1 MVNGQ
6 YKNKC
11 TSCVNLNIM
20 NYWYTIGAFV
30 FFGRRKKRILTSIN
44 HLTENTKQMRKSK
57 ALLIVGEYGVGKSS
71 FVNTVLTA
79 ITGIYH
85 EHCEVAQAS
94 SSKTNYLDV

>member
-1 MVNGQ
+1 MLIEYNELLIYINFG
-6 YKNKC
+6 
-11 TSCVNLNIM
+11 
-20 NYWYTIGAFV
+20 TIL

-44 HLTENTKQMRKSK
+44 NLTENTKQMRKSK

>member
-1 MVNGQ
+1 
-6 YKNKC
+6 
-11 TSCVNLNIM
+11 
-20 NYWYTIGAFV
+20 
-30 FFGRRKKRILTSIN
+30 
-44 HLTENTKQMRKSK
+44 MRKSK

-94 SSKTNYLDV
+94 ASKTNYLDV

>member
-1 MVNGQ
+1 
-6 YKNKC
+6 
-11 TSCVNLNIM
+11 M
-20 NYWYTIGAFV
+20 NYWYTFGTIL

-44 HLTENTKQMRKSK
+44 NLTENTKQMRKSK